1 MFTKPDFIIER
12 ASKLKNNWAV
22 AELKETKTKIEK
34 DSSTG
39 KKSFVIY
46 HNWVVNTPMET
57 GIAEKEKAIKGLHT
71 AQQFT
76 NPYGMFVTGIDRNEN
91 ADKDEN
97 SYAATTKKDE
107 FTYTGTVM
115 TLPTGVQIVSENNYG
130 RPDEAY
136 QLLKKVSKTFSYA
149 LPGSMYEVSPDY
161 GMMTQAWNIYAFGE
175 PIIEQ
180 FFGIKPLA
188 YKKEITIAPLLP
200 AQLTN
205 GKIENVATGNNEI
218 TVGFSKNAAGDE
230 FVINQKS
237 GDWTIIF
244 SQPKGKYKN
253 WIVNNKP
260 IQPEVAG
267 EVEQIRISGRTN
279 HLKLVNQVQ

>member
-1 MFTKPDFIIER
+1 
-12 ASKLKNNWAV
+12 
-22 AELKETKTKIEK
+22 
-34 DSSTG
+34 
-39 KKSFVIY
+39 
-46 HNWVVNTPMET
+46 
-57 GIAEKEKAIKGLHT
+57 
-71 AQQFT
+71 
-76 NPYGMFVTGIDRNEN
+76 
-91 ADKDEN
+91 
-97 SYAATTKKDE
+97 
-107 FTYTGTVM
+107 
-115 TLPTGVQIVSENNYG
+115 
-130 RPDEAY
+130 
-136 QLLKKVSKTFSYA
+136 
-149 LPGSMYEVSPDY
+149 MYEVSPDY

-218 TVGFSKNAAGDE
+218 TFGFSKNAAGDE